1 MPSRGCAGIH
11 GERFNSVSR
20 LMAEFSM
27 FGALGEGSEAG
38 KRDPS
43 KLPPAAGR
51 RDDGEREAG
60 WEAG

>member
-1 MPSRGCAGIH
+1 
-11 GERFNSVSR
+11 
-20 LMAEFSM
+20 MAEFSM